1 MKTKIN
7 TSPFVVSL
15 NSSKVL
21 EFMRDRELSHKQLDD
36 LVKIDTKLNTGLNL
50 DGDFIQSPNSKDKAI
65 FMANNLATALETN
78 NDSIAAISCTY
89 LATRYPD
96 LKQLKISSVDGRI
109 SIELIYD
116 KEFTQQEPIKF
127 VTKKDLM

>member
-1 MKTKIN
+1 
-7 TSPFVVSL
+7 
-15 NSSKVL
+15 
-21 EFMRDRELSHKQLDD
+21 MRDRELSHKQLDD